1 MFNNGIFD
9 VRIFPIII
17 KYLLVVFIFYFMQY
31 WSAIL
36 LHSFSALSTKNY
48 IKNILFLFCFWGG
61 LLGRFFPGLAIF
73 RVICLADPQVGFS
86 GLSISGECYL

>member
-9 VRIFPIII
+9 ARIFPIII
-17 KYLLVVFIFYFMQY
+17 KYPLVVFIFYFMQY

-61 LLGRFFPGLAIF
+61 LLGRFVHGLAIF
-73 RVICLADPQVGFS
+73 RVICLANFLNIRS
-86 GLSISGECYL
+86 